1 MFVVSHALSRFSG
14 LIDSYSLS
22 SHETKHLLAIALPQF
37 YLQLKKVPYS
47 PASPL
52 CRGVKAAA
60 TPLRTN
66 MSIFPFS
73 TTGGKDTIMLSDPTL
88 PTTQR
93 SRSPL
98 LKFTEQPTED
108 KANPKDGKHTSTSWS
123 LRGLCL
129 GQKRAQWTSVLSISV
144 ALLAHALCF
153 FLTPFLLLPWV
164 LLVWSFQPKNAGPC
178 ALWMVAQRL
187 SVRAQFVEWLGFLFQ
202 P

>member
-1 MFVVSHALSRFSG
+1 MK
-14 LIDSYSLS
+14 
-22 SHETKHLLAIALPQF
+22 E
-37 YLQLKKVPYS
+37 
-47 PASPL
+47 
-52 CRGVKAAA
+52 AA

-66 MSIFPFS
+66 MSTFPFS

-98 LKFTEQPTED
+98 LKFAEQPTED
-108 KANPKDGKHTSTSWS
+108 KAKPKDGKHTSTSRS
-123 LRGLCL
+123 LLGLCL

-144 ALLAHALCF
+144 ALLGHSLCF

-164 LLVWSFQPKNAGPC
+164 LLVWCFQPKNTGPC

-187 SVRAQFVEWLGFLFQ
+187 RVRAQFVEWLGFLFQ
-202 P
+202 PHIVLAVRTWASNFSLCLPTYK